1 MAKANAKE
9 KFTSAVHHPPY
20 FHMIADAIST
30 LNDRTGSSQQAI
42 TKFIEDKHS
51 PLLPPNFRTLL
62 SVQLKKFVKSER
74 LFKVKNSFKISSSE
88 KTKTAKPSKKGA
100 TPAQKAAKKI
110 AEKGLKTKR
119 LSHAKTPEALK
130 KAHRD
135 AKKKSMVSS
144 AGKDGKVKRL
154 SQVKTPEAM
163 KKKKTKV
170 TPLKGKTASIP
181 IKPSRPAKKVRK

>member
-9 KFTSAVHHPPY
+9 KSASAPHHPPY
-20 FHMIADAIST
+20 FHMISEAISA

-42 TKFIEDKHS
+42 AKFVEDKHKS
-51 PLLPPNFRTLL
+51 LLPPNFRTLL

-88 KTKTAKPSKKGA
+88 KSKTAKPRNKGA

-110 AEKGLKTKR
+110 TEKGLKTKR
-119 LSHAKTPEALK
+119 LSHVKTPEALK
-130 KAHRD
+130 EAHRD
-135 AKKKSMVSS
+135 TKKKSTVSS
-144 AGKDGKVKRL
+144 AGKARKVKRL
-154 SQVKTPEAM
+154 SLVKTPDAM

-170 TPLKGKTASIP
+170 TPMKRKATSITV
-181 IKPSRPAKKVRK
+181 KSSRPAKKARK